1 MKSQVETLAAA
12 CRGESSKRRGG
23 HQVSPPA
30 LPIHTNAYTPRRHP
44 SPLPP
49 SSKHTNGVH
58 AHRDVFAFAHSTRGD
73 ENVSGSAAARTF
85 PNSPAA
91 HNKLLFC
98 SPEPRSTGSI
108 IVFIRGHAS
117 VPIPPVRDECAQ
129 MRSSRGALKLIIR
142 CSCQLPCSP
151 HKAHLIS
158 FLQAKVFDVLVPAWN
173 KKKKNG
179 GRKKSGIFSACVPL
193 RDCHL

>member
-1 MKSQVETLAAA
+1 MKSQVETLTAA

-23 HQVSPPA
+23 HQVSP
-30 LPIHTNAYTPRRHP
+30 LP
-44 SPLPP
+44 SPYTQTRTHRDTTPSP

-173 KKKKNG
+173 KKKK
-179 GRKKSGIFSACVPL
+179 
-193 RDCHL
+193 

>member
-1 MKSQVETLAAA
+1 MSAV
-12 CRGESSKRRGG
+12 
-23 HQVSPPA
+23 P
-30 LPIHTNAYTPRRHP
+30 
-44 SPLPP
+44 PP
-49 SSKHTNGVH
+49 SV
-58 AHRDVFAFAHSTRGD
+58 
-73 ENVSGSAAARTF
+73 VSLS
-85 PNSPAA
+85 PHLPSNSPAA

-129 MRSSRGALKLIIR
+129 MRFSRSALKLIIR
-142 CSCQLPCSP
+142 WSCQLPCSP

-158 FLQAKVFDVLVPAWN
+158 FLQAKVFDVLVPVLG
-173 KKKKNG
+173 KKKKKRRRKRERKG
-179 GRKKSGIFSACVPL
+179 KRKKSGIFSACVPL

>member
-1 MKSQVETLAAA
+1 MSAV
-12 CRGESSKRRGG
+12 
-23 HQVSPPA
+23 P
-30 LPIHTNAYTPRRHP
+30 
-44 SPLPP
+44 PP
-49 SSKHTNGVH
+49 SV
-58 AHRDVFAFAHSTRGD
+58 
-73 ENVSGSAAARTF
+73 VS

-129 MRSSRGALKLIIR
+129 MRFSRSALKLITR

-158 FLQAKVFDVLVPAWN
+158 FLQAKVFDVLVPVW
-173 KKKKNG
+173 KKKEGEKE
-179 GRKKSGIFSACVPL
+179 RKVAYFQLAFRSGIAIFDL
-193 RDCHL
+193 MLD

>member
-1 MKSQVETLAAA
+1 M
-12 CRGESSKRRGG
+12 
-23 HQVSPPA
+23 
-30 LPIHTNAYTPRRHP
+30 PRRKQQAPRRSSGKPPGPPHTHKRVHTATP
-44 SPLPP
+44 PLPP

-58 AHRDVFAFAHSTRGD
+58 PHRDVFAFAHSTRGD

-85 PNSPAA
+85 PNSPAV

-173 KKKKNG
+173 KKKKKRG
-179 GRKKSGIFSACVPL
+179 EKEKWHIFSL
-193 RDCHL
+193 RSAPGLPSLI